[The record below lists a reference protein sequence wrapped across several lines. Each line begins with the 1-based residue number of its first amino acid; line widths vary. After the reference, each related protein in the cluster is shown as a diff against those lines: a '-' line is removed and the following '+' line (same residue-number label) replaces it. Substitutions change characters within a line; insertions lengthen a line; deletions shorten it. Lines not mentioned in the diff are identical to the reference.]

1 MPSTSSPAAAN
12 KVALAMASS
21 ARFTASDEPSGT
33 SSITTPS
40 PEERRPHQPPG
51 SSYPRHLGQRQ
62 AKAAECA
69 GGGDHP
75 PLKIA
80 SHDSPH

>member
-40 PEERRPHQPPG
+40 PEERRPHQPPPAAPTRAT
-51 SSYPRHLGQRQ
+51 SANARPRLPNAQV
-62 AKAAECA
+62 AAITR
-69 GGGDHP
+69 P
-75 PLKIA
+75 
-80 SHDSPH
+80 